1 MKFHPISKTQTL
13 HRAWDIIITA
23 SATLTAVAIPARL
36 VLNMQSE
43 VAVISV
49 SVIITLIFSL
59 DILIR
64 FLLSRSRKGS
74 ADGRSGAAKSYAMG
88 WLIVDLLG
96 AIPFGFIFNTS
107 LLHLLRLIKLARIAQ
122 FMRQWRQR
130 VVQYANI
137 LRLVFFVY
145 WLTLS
150 AHWIACGWLALRG
163 VTATG
168 DSASDYIRALYW
180 TIQTLS
186 TVGYG
191 DLTPATSAQTL
202 YAMGVMMIGVG
213 VYGYIIGNV
222 ASILAKIDPAKVFYL
237 ENMERLT
244 AFMNYR
250 NIPPRLQR
258 RIRDY
263 YAYLWEKRLSYDE
276 STIIT
281 SLPPS
286 LQTDV
291 SLFLKRDIIEKV
303 PLFQGASD
311 EFIREI
317 ALQMTPVIF
326 IPGDYVYKAGESGR
340 DMYFITRGTVEV
352 VSKDGAEIY
361 TTLSDGEFF
370 GEIALV
376 HNQPRTASVRAVS
389 YCDLYRLDK
398 DMFDRVLAHYP
409 EIAAQIQAKAR
420 ERNRGW

>member
-1 MKFHPISKTQTL
+1 LAEERSHY
-13 HRAWDIIITA
+13 
-23 SATLTAVAIPARL
+23 ARGYPL
-36 VLNMQSE
+36 
-43 VAVISV
+43 
-49 SVIITLIFSL
+49 
-59 DILIR
+59 
-64 FLLSRSRKGS
+64 
-74 ADGRSGAAKSYAMG
+74 G
-88 WLIVDLLG
+88 WLIVDLL
-96 AIPFGFIFNTS
+96 AALPFGFIFNAG

-130 VVQYANI
+130 AVKYANV

-163 VTATG
+163 VAATG
-168 DSASDYIRALYW
+168 DNWSDYIRALYW

-191 DLTPATSAQTL
+191 DLTPATNAQRL
-202 YAMGVMMIGVG
+202 YAMGVMMVGVG

-222 ASILAKIDPAKVFYL
+222 ASILANIDPAKVFYL

-250 NIPPRLQR
+250 NIPPRLQK
-258 RIRDY
+258 RIRNY

-276 STIIT
+276 STIIS

-326 IPGDYVYKAGESGR
+326 TPGDYVYKAGESGR
-340 DMYFITRGTVEV
+340 DMYFITHGTVEV
-352 VSKDGAEIY
+352 VSKDGNEIY
-361 TTLSDGEFF
+361 TSLSDGDFF

-398 DMFDRVLAHYP
+398 EIFDRVLAHYP
-409 EIAAQIQAKAR
+409 EIAAQIAAKAK
-420 ERNRGW
+420 ERSKGW